1 MKQLLIFF
9 WGGGG
14 FSFKKFFKILA
25 DHLMLLHKINHP
37 FGQWYVI
44 FFNYKYIISIPIPYK
59 DPTLTI

>member
-9 WGGGG
+9 GGGVTL
-14 FSFKKFFKILA
+14 KKLFKILA

-44 FFNYKYIISIPIPYK
+44 FFNYQYILYILVHSKDHTLSI
-59 DPTLTI
+59 